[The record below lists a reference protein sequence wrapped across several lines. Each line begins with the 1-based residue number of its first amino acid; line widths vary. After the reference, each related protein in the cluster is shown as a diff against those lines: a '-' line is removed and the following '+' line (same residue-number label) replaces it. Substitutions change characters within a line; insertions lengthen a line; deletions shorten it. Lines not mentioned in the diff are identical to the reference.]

1 MVCRN
6 FTSRL
11 TNLRCASV
19 HQEHKENVQLLSFV
33 SDWSCDHLWFRLL
46 VQVVIRP
53 TQPEYLTVHNTWNL
67 RSTLHHCCSQVD
79 MIQERSIQFLNPKF
93 ENESLSITGSRS
105 ERNPINHYSSRIFGS
120 APKSTLNSWEV
131 IVHFLLQLR
140 TIVTLCKAVQHVST
154 FAESWIMQNSH
165 ISHHFILTFAAPN
178 LNRREFVQNLRLR
191 SLYQHALWPPNAGQ
205 NTQDYKFSFRNQL
218 SIKFIFEVSWRTQ
231 WKLNKHDKNPMK
243 TWSMISSHVT
253 CSYMH
258 LQLIINKMS

>member
-1 MVCRN
+1 MFNSCHLCQ
-6 FTSRL
+6 FDPG
-11 TNLRCASV
+11 
-19 HQEHKENVQLLSFV
+19 SFV
-33 SDWSCDHLWFRLL
+33 IHVTIQWLFGRHS
-46 VQVVIRP
+46 Q
-53 TQPEYLTVHNTWNL
+53 NTWL
-67 RSTLHHCCSQVD
+67 C
-79 MIQERSIQFLNPKF
+79 
-93 ENESLSITGSRS
+93 ITPEIWGQ
-105 ERNPINHYSSRIFGS
+105 
-120 APKSTLNSWEV
+120 LWEV

-165 ISHHFILTFAAPN
+165 ISQHFILTFAAPY

>member
-1 MVCRN
+1 MY
-6 FTSRL
+6 SE
-11 TNLRCASV
+11 
-19 HQEHKENVQLLSFV
+19 Q
-33 SDWSCDHLWFRLL
+33 
-46 VQVVIRP
+46 
-53 TQPEYLTVHNTWNL
+53 L
-67 RSTLHHCCSQVD
+67 RSNCPFPSPVTYHRNIMQ
-79 MIQERSIQFLNPKF
+79 
-93 ENESLSITGSRS
+93 SR
-105 ERNPINHYSSRIFGS
+105 
-120 APKSTLNSWEV
+120 AT
-131 IVHFLLQLR
+131 
-140 TIVTLCKAVQHVST
+140 HVST

-165 ISHHFILTFAAPN
+165 ISQHFILTFAAPN

-258 LQLIINKMS
+258 LQLIINKMSKENTSLIRHFM

>member
-33 SDWSCDHLWFRLL
+33 SVWSWIICDSRYYS
-46 VQVVIRP
+46 VVIRP

-79 MIQERSIQFLNPKF
+79 MIQGRSIQFLNPKF

-140 TIVTLCKAVQHVST
+140 TIVTLCKAVQHMWVLLLK
-154 FAESWIMQNSH
+154 AE
-165 ISHHFILTFAAPN
+165 
-178 LNRREFVQNLRLR
+178 
-191 SLYQHALWPPNAGQ
+191 
-205 NTQDYKFSFRNQL
+205 
-218 SIKFIFEVSWRTQ
+218 
-231 WKLNKHDKNPMK
+231 
-243 TWSMISSHVT
+243 
-253 CSYMH
+253 
-258 LQLIINKMS
+258 